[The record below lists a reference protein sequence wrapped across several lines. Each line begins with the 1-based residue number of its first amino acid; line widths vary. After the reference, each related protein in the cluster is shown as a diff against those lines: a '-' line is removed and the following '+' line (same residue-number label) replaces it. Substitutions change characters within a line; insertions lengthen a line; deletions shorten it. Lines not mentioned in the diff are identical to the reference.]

1 MPKHIVRLLLL
12 FLTLGVLGLA
22 ARAYFTDKS
31 FGVYGEYRADAVAE
45 IAADNPIYQGAAYCQ
60 SCHRERFAQWSAG
73 MHKVVNCETCHGAAA
88 KHPNL
93 KPPPASGS
101 RMQYLIASARYEHV
115 TLSVPADSVKLCS
128 LCHEKMPGRPAAQPQ
143 IDVDAHAG
151 GKACTVCH
159 NPHSPKI
166 TVAAVS
172 KTVEPGAVAAG
183 KEKAAPCA
191 ACHGADGMSGNPE
204 WPNLAGQQR
213 GYLIGALQ
221 GYKAG
226 ARGESVMTDLAK
238 DLAETDT
245 NALAAYYASLSC
257 KSPGTSSAG
266 TVVSAGK
273 EKAAPCAACHGAEG
287 MSGNPEWPSL
297 AGQQQAYL
305 VTALKAYQT
314 GARQNSMM
322 AGLAK
327 SLSNT
332 DIGQLAAYYAG
343 LKCK

>member
-1 MPKHIVRLLLL
+1 MPKHIVRLLVL
-12 FLTLGVLGLA
+12 FAVFGVA
-22 ARAYFTDKS
+22 AIGARGYFTDKS
-31 FGVYGEYRADAVAE
+31 FGIYGSYRADAVPE
-45 IAADNPIYQGAAYCQ
+45 IAHATAIYRGPSYCKT
-60 SCHRERFAQWSAG
+60 CHTDRFTQWSTG
-73 MHKVVNCETCHGAAA
+73 VHKVVICETCHGAAGT
-88 KHPNL
+88 HPED
-93 KPPPASGS
+93 KPPAAADTRTHS
-101 RMQYLIASARYEHV
+101 LIAAARYDRLAV
-115 TLSVPADSVKLCS
+115 SIPADTVKLCT
-128 LCHEKMPGRPAAQPQ
+128 LCHEKMPGRPARQRQ
-143 IDVDAHAG
+143 IEVNAHAG
-151 GKACTVCH
+151 TQQCTVCH

-172 KTVEPGAVAAG
+172 KTVKPGAVAAG

-191 ACHGADGMSGNPE
+191 ACHGAEGMSGNTE

-226 ARGESVMTDLAK
+226 ARGESMMNDLAK
-238 DLAETDT
+238 DLAETDMD
-245 NALAAYYASLSC
+245 ALAAYYASLSC
-257 KSPGTSSAG
+257 RSLGTSAAG

-273 EKAAPCAACHGAEG
+273 EKAAPCAACHGADG
-287 MSGNPEWPSL
+287 VSGNPAWPSL